1 MLAYTQSGKVL
12 ELIDTGKSG
21 GEGTVYNIKGY
32 PNRVVKIYNKASDAK
47 SREEKIN
54 AMCEMSESSTFKNSE
69 LTKDIA
75 WPMSPIYDKK
85 NNFIGFGMPAI
96 QSSIELEDLYVYP
109 HNPSRSS
116 AVSIYNRVTALISL
130 CDTIKKVH
138 SIKQIIG
145 DENPNNIKITQSF
158 EAKLLDVDS
167 YHISYRD
174 KKYKCPVC
182 APGYVAPEL
191 AKKCKGTTYEEAPG
205 ETFTEYTDRFSL
217 AIHIFRMLCNG
228 AHPYSSKVAKKK
240 VGSTP
245 APKPI
250 DHKVEK
256 GECIYFNNSKGM
268 EPPPYVPDFNS
279 FPEYIKNLFKRAFV
293 DGNNAPE
300 KRPSETEWKVAL
312 TKFRSELVPCKKD
325 KNHYHHKSLNF
336 CPYCEA
342 DKRYK
347 ESKGNRLSTSIQAR
361 TPALQANQ
369 HSYSNHTY
377 QYPTTPT
384 TTSSNSPQKSSS
396 FTFWVITIITAIL
409 SVVLLGS
416 LVLPNMYN
424 AIADN
429 NSTITTIGV
438 IGGIISGLI
447 GAISYNLAW
456 SFGRYKGG
464 AFPWY
469 DYLLSFLCCIGFSF
483 GFGLI
488 MGIVYII
495 FYLIIAFIILGIIG
509 FILGG

>member
-1 MLAYTQSGKVL
+1 MVVYTKSGKEL

-32 PNRVVKIYNKASDAK
+32 PNRVVKIYNKPSDAK
-47 SREEKIN
+47 LREDKIN
-54 AMCEMSESSTFKNSE
+54 AMCEMSESSTLKNSG
-69 LTKDIA
+69 LVKDIA
-75 WPMSPIYDKK
+75 WPMSPVYDKK

-109 HNPSRSS
+109 HDPSRSS

-130 CDTIKKVH
+130 CDTIKRIH
-138 SIKQIIG
+138 DINQIIG
-145 DENPNNIKITQSF
+145 DENPNNIKITQNYES
-158 EAKLLDVDS
+158 KLLDVDS
-167 YHISYRD
+167 YHISYKG

-191 AKKCKGTTYEEAPG
+191 VKKCKGTTYEDAPG

-228 AHPYSSKVAKKK
+228 AHPYSSKVTKRG

-245 APKPI
+245 APKSI

-256 GECIYFNNSKGM
+256 GECIYFNNAKGM

-279 FPEYIKNLFKRAFV
+279 FPKYIKNLFRRAFV
-293 DGNNAPE
+293 DGNNDPA
-300 KRPSETEWKVAL
+300 KRPSESEWKVAL
-312 TKFRSELVPCKKD
+312 IRFRSELVPCKKD
-325 KNHYHHKSLNF
+325 KNHYHHKSLTF

-347 ESKGNRLSTSIQAR
+347 ESKGKKTLTSIQAH
-361 TPALQANQ
+361 TPLLQANP
-369 HSYSNHTY
+369 SSCSNHKY

-384 TTSSNSPQKSSS
+384 TNSNNYLQKSSLV
-396 FTFWVITIITAIL
+396 TFWIITIITAIL
-409 SVVLLGS
+409 SVALLGF

-447 GAISYNLAW
+447 GTIFYNLSW
-456 SFGRYKGG
+456 SFGRYKGV
-464 AFPWY
+464 FPWY

-488 MGIVYII
+488 MGIIYIVFYII
-495 FYLIIAFIILGIIG
+495 IVVIVLGIIG